1 MEPLATRITGRLS
14 YLTVQSNWI
23 MLAYYAFCLLQPE
36 SVWVTRLCTLNFA
49 LGANLTVAYY
59 ALVYFGDDAKR
70 KRKIWAKRF
79 PLLGIASHCE
89 HAFSLPAVI
98 AHTTLLTPAAG
109 VDVDRDT
116 LVFIAGYIL
125 FYLVQTHVNYAYTG
139 AWVYAVFDDV
149 VKAGGAPAKNA
160 FCVVLAGVVLAFGY
174 LGKALLRY
182 DATGG

>member
-1 MEPLATRITGRLS
+1 MATRITGRLS
-14 YLTVQSNWI
+14 YLTVQSNCI
-23 MLAYYAFCLLQPE
+23 MLCYYLLCLMAPE

-70 KRKIWAKRF
+70 KRKIWRGRY
-79 PLLGIASHCE
+79 PWLPIASHLE

-98 AHTTLLTPAAG
+98 AHTALLRPAAG

-116 LVFIAGYIL
+116 HVFVAGYIL
-125 FYLVQTHVNYAYTG
+125 FYLVQTHVNFAYTG

-149 VKAGGAPAKNA
+149 IKAGGAPAKNV
-160 FCVVLAGVVLAFGY
+160 FCVVLAGIVLAFGY

-182 DATGG
+182 DAGGG